1 MEGFS
6 NGKTNY
12 HLNKLGGNG
21 RCFSK
26 DIRLFLEG
34 ALSKPINTS
43 SWQWL
48 IFKGFL

>member
-21 RCFSK
+21 WGFSK
-26 DIRLFLEG
+26 GVRLFLEG
-34 ALSKPINTS
+34 ALSKPITTS
-43 SWQWL
+43 S
-48 IFKGFL
+48 